1 MKNHSSKK
9 VKYTLLF
16 SIFILLNSCAL
27 KPIISEYSFVK
38 TGLQGVHLDNLG
50 NGKILIYNGADI
62 FHKIDN
68 TARLNIWI
76 DDKPLGQIRAREY
89 VIINLKEGDY
99 TFKALHI
106 DVVKFRSKH
115 HVEINANTKVIKIK
129 PNLGSN
135 KLWITNE
142 MPKKFKKYNHAKKR

>member
-1 MKNHSSKK
+1 MKNHPSKK
-9 VKYTLLF
+9 AKYILLF

-27 KPIISEYSFVK
+27 KPIISDYSFVK
-38 TGLQGVHLDNLG
+38 TDIQQVDLDKLG

-89 VIINLKEGDY
+89 VIINLKEGTY
-99 TFKALHI
+99 NFKALHI
-106 DVVKFRSKH
+106 DVVKFRSRH
-115 HVEINANTKVIKIK
+115 QVEINANTKVIKIK
-129 PNLGSN
+129 PNLTSN

-142 MPKKFKKYNHAKKR
+142 LPKKFEKYNYAKER